1 MSDIILGISSF
12 ILFSIYNYAIFYCLF
27 PQVVSHGKQINDLN
41 KRINNLNAQNNNLRK
56 QIKNLNEQIKKPNI
70 KDDIKVIKKD

>member
-12 ILFSIYNYAIFYCLF
+12 ILFSIYNYSIFYCLF
-27 PQVVSHGKQINDLN
+27 PQIISHGKQIDDLN
-41 KRINNLNAQNNNLRK
+41 KR
-56 QIKNLNEQIKKPNI
+56 IKNLNEQIKKQNI